1 MILQRLVEHYDRLA
15 TDPRVASDLPK
26 RGYSRQKVSFC
37 VVVNRDGSLQL
48 VESLLDAG
56 RTRSIPKDLLV
67 PGESKPTGSGINP
80 GFLWDNASYLLGV
93 PTDEARAE
101 DPRYLS
107 RVAESFRAFRDA
119 HLALEAEIGS
129 DAFRAVCD
137 FLRQWDPA
145 QAMVCVP
152 DLGELA
158 SHFGVFRIAGTQA
171 YMHEDPAV
179 RSYWARRQARTKD
192 EEAVEGT
199 CLVTGARTVLA
210 RLHEPKIKGVSGAQS
225 SGALLV
231 SFNEDAYT
239 SYGRDQSY
247 NAPVSEEAAFKYA
260 VALNWLLGQQN
271 HRIQLGDATVVFWA
285 ERPTAMEGF
294 VSDLLGGSV
303 PSDSGPDTE
312 DARRR
317 EQVRLFLSQV
327 RSGLGA
333 AEASVLESEDESR
346 TRFWI
351 LALSPN
357 ASRLSVRFWL
367 ETSAGELASRLA
379 RHLIDVEL
387 VGRRDSDAPL
397 SIRRLVQATG
407 RADVV
412 SGRVKSYDADS
423 ISPLLAASVARAVL
437 FGTAY
442 PHSLLT
448 AMLGRLRADG
458 AVTHERIAAIKAC
471 LVRNARLQ
479 GHPREVSVS
488 LDPQRSDPAYVTGRL
503 FALLE
508 KVQEDSADGD
518 LSATIKDRF
527 FSSAS
532 ATPGV
537 VFPRLLRL
545 SQHHLAK
552 LDTGKRIWH
561 EKQLQEAIGK
571 LDSFAA
577 HLGIEDQGLFAIGYY
592 HQRQHFFRK
601 RDDGDTGDHS

>member
-1 MILQRLVEHYDRLA
+1 MILQRLVEHYDRVA
-15 TDPRVASDLPK
+15 IDPAEASRLPR
-26 RGYSRQKVSFC
+26 RGYSLQKVSFC
-37 VVVNRDGSLQL
+37 VVLNRDGSLQQ

-56 RTRSIPKDLLV
+56 RTRAIPRQVLV
-67 PGESKPTGSGINP
+67 PRESERTSGIKA
-80 GFLWDNASYLLGV
+80 GFLSDTAEYLLGF
-93 PTDEARAE
+93 PTDAKRAS
-101 DPRYLS
+101 DARYLA
-107 RVAESFRAFRDA
+107 RVVAKFNAFREG
-119 HLALEAEIGS
+119 HLALEGQIDSGG
-129 DAFRAVCD
+129 FRCVCD

-145 QAMVCVP
+145 HARARAP
-152 DLGELA
+152 ELGDLA
-158 SHFGVFRIAGTQA
+158 SHFGVFRIAGTQE
-171 YMHEDPAV
+171 YVHDDPGV
-179 RSYWARRQARTKD
+179 RSYWAQRQTRPNKG
-192 EEAVEGT
+192 AVEGT
-199 CLVTGARTVLA
+199 CLVTGAHTVLA

-247 NAPVSEEAAFKYA
+247 NAPVGEEAAFKYA
-260 VALNWLLGQQN
+260 VALNWLLGEQN
-271 HRIQLGDATVVFWA
+271 RRIQLGDATVVFWA
-285 ERPTAMEGF
+285 ERPTAVESF
-294 VSDLLGGSV
+294 VSDLLGGPT
-303 PSDSGPDTE
+303 PSDAGLDAE

-333 AEASVLESEDESR
+333 ADGSMLESEDER
-346 TRFWI
+346 RARFWI

-367 ETSAGELASRLA
+367 ETSAGELMSRLGQ
-379 RHLIDVEL
+379 HLRDVEL
-387 VGRRDSDAPL
+387 AGRRDHDAPL

-407 RADVV
+407 RADLVN
-412 SGRVKSYDADS
+412 GMVKSYDADS
-423 ISPLLAASVARAVL
+423 ISPLLAASAARAVL

-442 PHSLLT
+442 PQSLLT

-458 AVTHERIAAIKAC
+458 AVTHERIAAVKAC
-471 LVRNARLQ
+471 IVRNARLQ
-479 GHPREVSVS
+479 GRPREVSVS
-488 LDPQRSDPAYVTGRL
+488 LDPQRSDAAYVTGRV

-508 KVQEDSADGD
+508 KIQQDSADGE
-518 LSATIKDRF
+518 LNATIKDRF

-545 SQHHLAK
+545 SQHHLSK
-552 LDTGKRIWH
+552 LDAGKRIWH
-561 EKQLQEAIGK
+561 ERQLQEAIGK
-571 LDSFAA
+571 LDGFAA

-601 RDDGDTGDHS
+601 KDEREDTGDDA